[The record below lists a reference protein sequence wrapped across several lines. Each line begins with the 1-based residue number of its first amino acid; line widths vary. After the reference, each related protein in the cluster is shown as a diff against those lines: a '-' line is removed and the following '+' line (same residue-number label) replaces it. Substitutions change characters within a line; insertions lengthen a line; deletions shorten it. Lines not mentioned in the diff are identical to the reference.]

1 MFEPK
6 HIICGRMLVECIVER
21 SAKLVWA
28 EPTQQALRATLPC
41 GCFLVLSLAEFVTEI
56 EELWCNY
63 CLSGTISIQMLEKV
77 RLLRVLTFYPLD
89 TLKHS

>member
-1 MFEPK
+1 MPVMDFK
-6 HIICGRMLVECIVER
+6 SQVRILSFSRRVITVSFGVII
-21 SAKLVWA
+21 
-28 EPTQQALRATLPC
+28 
-41 GCFLVLSLAEFVTEI
+41 LSLAEFVTEI

-89 TLKHS
+89 TLNLIRKARVWGYNARVLH